1 VSAWNRQLRRL
12 VAPLLVAVAVLVVVP
27 AVMTLV
33 LAFTHYDGLSAPRW
47 AGLGNFSRLI
57 GDDIFWTALW
67 NSLIFVVIAVPLRLV
82 AALGASLLYA
92 RRRRGVGTER
102 AITYLP
108 TVIPDISY
116 ALLWLWVFNP
126 LYGPLPLLA
135 GALGLPATEWLL
147 GPWSARIAIVIMS
160 LFQIGEGFVVAL
172 AARHDIPRELYELS
186 EIDGARPFWT
196 FRRVT
201 LPLMAPALAL
211 LAARDIV
218 FSFQVNFVPALIL
231 TEGGPFYATTFLPL
245 YTYRNAFEFFR
256 FGYAAAMTLVMY
268 VVTLGMVGI
277 QLAVVRR
284 RASAWSG
291 W

>member
-1 VSAWNRQLRRL
+1 MA
-12 VAPLLVAVAVLVVVP
+12 APLFVAVAVLVAVP
-27 AVMTLV
+27 AVITLG

-47 AGLGNFSRLI
+47 AGLANFTKLVR
-57 GDDIFWTALW
+57 DDIFWTALW
-67 NSLIFVVIAVPLRLV
+67 NSLIFVAIAVPLRL
-82 AALGASLLYA
+82 AAVLGTSLLYA
-92 RRRRGVGTER
+92 RRRRGVGGQR
-102 AITYLP
+102 AIIYLP
-108 TVIPDISY
+108 TVVPDISY

-135 GALGLPATEWLL
+135 GALGLPVTEWLL
-147 GPWSARIAIVIMS
+147 GPWSARIAIVVMS

-186 EIDGARPFWT
+186 EIDGARPLWT

-201 LPLMAPALAL
+201 LPLMVPALAL

-231 TEGGPFYATTFLPL
+231 TKGGPFYATTFLPL
-245 YTYRNAFEFFR
+245 YTYRNAFEFLR

-268 VVTLGMVGI
+268 LVTLGMVGA

-284 RASAWSG
+284 RATAWSG